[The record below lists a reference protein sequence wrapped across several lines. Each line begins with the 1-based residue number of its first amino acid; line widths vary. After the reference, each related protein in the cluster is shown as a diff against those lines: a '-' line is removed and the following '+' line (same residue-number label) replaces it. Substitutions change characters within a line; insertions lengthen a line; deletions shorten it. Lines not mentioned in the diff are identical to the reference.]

1 MFPKESLRNAM
12 NKIRELS
19 VESNSIYHQYVPY
32 VNPTDNISVFAPIL
46 DSNNLDV
53 MNDFVSILKKIART
67 AVENKTFNNPLAFLE
82 GDNMPLGNFIENV
95 AFAPAKAE
103 IMNPNDFGGLLQKY
117 EARFATQ
124 YLDTNYDLQYKV
136 SMSRDKI
143 RNAFTSWDNLESF
156 ISGTINTLYNGC
168 YIDVYRTVKQLP
180 ATALKGNNVMYEVVD
195 AVSDQDTA
203 KALVEK
209 LRATYTKMQL
219 PSTRYNAWNKVKGD
233 GLGLETW
240 SDPSDIIVMITADVD
255 AKLSVQDWAYAFG
268 ESYAQILGRKV
279 VVDDFNEYDKNGNV
293 TFDGSGIQA
302 VIADAGWF
310 KIKTQDF
317 ALDEFFNPNARA
329 WTYFLNITKMI
340 NYSYFHNCLVLC
352 TEAAAPSVDATAIS
366 FGEGVASA
374 TVVAGDKV
382 VVPFIVTPNN
392 ATTTVTAVSSA
403 EGKAT
408 VEVKDRT
415 IEVTGVQAGSATIT
429 VSAGDGITASLAV
442 TVESAS

>member
-32 VNPTDNISVFAPIL
+32 VNPSDNISVFAPIL
-46 DSNNLDV
+46 DSSNLDV
-53 MNDFVSILKKIART
+53 MNDFVSILKKIAYT

-103 IMNPNDFGGLLQKY
+103 IMNSNDFGGLLHKY
-117 EARFATQ
+117 ESRFATQ
-124 YLDTNYDLQYKV
+124 YLNINYDLQYAV
-136 SMSRDKI
+136 SLTRDKI

-156 ISGTINTLYNGC
+156 ITGTINTLYNGA
-168 YIDVYRTVKQLP
+168 YIDVYRAVKQLP
-180 ATALKGNNVMYEVVD
+180 AKALSANNVMYETVT
-195 AVSDQDTA
+195 AVSDESTA

-219 PSTRYNAWNKVKGD
+219 PSTKFNAWNKVKGD
-233 GLGLETW
+233 GLELEVW
-240 SDPSDIIVMITADVD
+240 SDPSDIVVMITADVD

-279 VVDDFNEYDKNGNV
+279 VVDDFNEYDDKGNV
-293 TFDGSGIQA
+293 VFDGSGIQA

-317 ALDEFFNPNARA
+317 ALDEFFNAKARA

-352 TEAAAPSVDATAIS
+352 TSAAAPTIDATDLDLSQSSIS
-366 FGEGVASA
+366 IEAGKTA
-374 TVVAGDKV
+374 TVN
-382 VVPFIVTPNN
+382 IVTAPIN
-392 ATTTVTAVSSA
+392 ATSTISVSSSA
-403 EGKAT
+403 SSKAT
-408 VEVKDRT
+408 ATVNNRTLT
-415 IEVTGVQAGSATIT
+415 IEAKEAGSATIT
-429 VSAGDGITASLAV
+429 VTANGHSDTISV
-442 TVESAS
+442 TVTAASE